1 MNMAQPRTLT
11 LREQAIMAARSHE
24 AAAAKE
30 RHAELAGRPKA
41 NGGNMSTVSGPTGK
55 ARDKAGE
62 RVGVSAVTPV
72 FPRTLT
78 GRILQSSCIQNMLIE
93 RRKRRLMLAAKE
105 QKPVMRIHIQGR

>member
-11 LREQAIMAARSHE
+11 LRDQAIMAARSHE
-24 AAAAKE
+24 AALAKE
-30 RHAELAGRPKA
+30 RQLATLKQNR
-41 NGGNMSTVSGPTGK
+41 GGNVSTTEENGK